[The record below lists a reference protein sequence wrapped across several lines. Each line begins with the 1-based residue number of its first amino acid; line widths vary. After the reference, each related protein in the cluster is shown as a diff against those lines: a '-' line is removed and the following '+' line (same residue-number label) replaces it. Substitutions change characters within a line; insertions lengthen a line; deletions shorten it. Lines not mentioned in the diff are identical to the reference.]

1 MPDISELL
9 RLGMMNRQAPMQ
21 AVDQLGTTLSGI
33 ISDRG
38 RNSFAQ
44 QATKYFMDAE
54 AVTPDAIKQFM
65 GYYPN
70 VDPQEVLKIAG
81 GVASQKK
88 AQRIK
93 DLGSTIMKIAAENGG
108 TLPEDKFADIFKNAN
123 GEDLQEVMTVM
134 REFKRAHPEVKWEKL
149 SQGETA
155 HQTIGGK
162 PTGQTLKGE
171 AKTEEREE
179 RKLVGFDKSGRAV
192 YTTKYGST
200 IYEDG
205 MPYTG
210 GPVRPTTRED
220 KLLTPEELEQQRSIR
235 KAGKT
240 DVSVTN
246 TIGDKGMIKLAEKQ
260 AGSLMETREAA
271 VLAKT
276 SLNNISEAEKLIAGG
291 IITGTGAEFLVNAGN
306 FLSSRLGVNLAKTPV
321 ENTQAYAA
329 TMGNQVGQIIKQ
341 FGSGTGLSDADREYA
356 EKIAGGK
363 ITLTQGALTK
373 LLGIN
378 KRVNIAKIREYNKI
392 AKEAMSRPGSDQL
405 LYNLEVDAGVEG
417 KPQAQSG
424 PKIGE
429 VRKGYRFKG
438 GDPANKNSW
447 EKM

>member
-1 MPDISELL
+1 
-9 RLGMMNRQAPMQ
+9 MMNRQAPMQ

-65 GYYPN
+65 SYYPN

-171 AKTEEREE
+171 AKAEVNNVEMTSPDRKTKVKVKESEVKAYEDKGYMRGEPTALDSKSEEPYKAGHVQQFDVGDRIVYKKYLGNGEWEDIKGVGGPRYKPTSGAPAEDKAAKKETNATIRALEKDLANRDAYLRRMQKIVDDPMKSGAEKKIAQQNIETTYE
-179 RKLVGFDKSGRAV
+179 RKEKVQTLINDVR
-192 YTTKYGST
+192 
-200 IYEDG
+200 DG
-205 MPYTG
+205 VVNKVKWG
-210 GPVRPTTRED
+210 GNS
-220 KLLTPEELEQQRSIR
+220 EQQPQQ
-235 KAGKT
+235 
-240 DVSVTN
+240 D
-246 TIGDKGMIKLAEKQ
+246 
-260 AGSLMETREAA
+260 
-271 VLAKT
+271 
-276 SLNNISEAEKLIAGG
+276 
-291 IITGTGAEFLVNAGN
+291 
-306 FLSSRLGVNLAKTPV
+306 
-321 ENTQAYAA
+321 
-329 TMGNQVGQIIKQ
+329 
-341 FGSGTGLSDADREYA
+341 
-356 EKIAGGK
+356 
-363 ITLTQGALTK
+363 LTQLVTEA
-373 LLGIN
+373 
-378 KRVNIAKIREYNKI
+378 RQAIAKGAPKDKVLQRLRGMGYK
-392 AKEAMSRPGSDQL
+392 G
-405 LYNLEVDAGVEG
+405 NL
-417 KPQAQSG
+417 
-424 PKIGE
+424 
-429 VRKGYRFKG
+429 
-438 GDPANKNSW
+438 
-447 EKM
+447 

>member
-65 GYYPN
+65 SYYPN

-134 REFKRAHPEVKWEKL
+134 REFKKKHPEVKWEKL

-171 AKTEEREE
+171 AKPEVNNVEMTSPDRKTKVKVKESEVKAYEDKGYMRGEPTALDSKSEEPYKVGHVQQFDVGDRIVYKKYLGNGEWEDIKGVGGPRYKPTSGAAAEDKAAKKETNATIRALEKDLSNRDAYLRRMQKIVDDPMKSDAEKRIAQQNIETTYE
-179 RKLVGFDKSGRAV
+179 RKEKVQNLINDVRDGV
-192 YTTKYGST
+192 VTKVKW
-200 IYEDG
+200 
-205 MPYTG
+205 G
-210 GPVRPTTRED
+210 GNS
-220 KLLTPEELEQQRSIR
+220 EQQPQQ
-235 KAGKT
+235 
-240 DVSVTN
+240 D
-246 TIGDKGMIKLAEKQ
+246 
-260 AGSLMETREAA
+260 
-271 VLAKT
+271 
-276 SLNNISEAEKLIAGG
+276 
-291 IITGTGAEFLVNAGN
+291 
-306 FLSSRLGVNLAKTPV
+306 
-321 ENTQAYAA
+321 
-329 TMGNQVGQIIKQ
+329 
-341 FGSGTGLSDADREYA
+341 
-356 EKIAGGK
+356 
-363 ITLTQGALTK
+363 LTQLVMEA
-373 LLGIN
+373 
-378 KRVNIAKIREYNKI
+378 RQAIAKG
-392 AKEAMSRPGSDQL
+392 APKEKVLQRLRGMG
-405 LYNLEVDAGVEG
+405 YKGNL
-417 KPQAQSG
+417 
-424 PKIGE
+424 
-429 VRKGYRFKG
+429 
-438 GDPANKNSW
+438 
-447 EKM
+447 